1 MIKKMSNEL
10 WYSTITSKGY
20 PTAELAEEA
29 ETRVYAGVLNRA
41 YSVRNWIAQY
51 TALCEMYEKD
61 CNKGDRSNE
70 AVFNEYEPKFDSI
83 IQTLYEAG
91 VNKLDGCSLID
102 VLNSNR
108 PDDVDYEDDEDDE
121 DDEPDEV
128 EDAAPTSKS
137 SLPTK
142 KRPLTASA
150 KSSAEDVIT
159 AGTLRR
165 VRTIH
170 ASGASF

>member
-108 PDDVDYEDDEDDE
+108 PDDVDYEDDDYDESDVESSPERIVVAVHRVSRSNRRRPNRYDNCNKCNKDCDDCN
-121 DDEPDEV
+121 
-128 EDAAPTSKS
+128 
-137 SLPTK
+137 
-142 KRPLTASA
+142 
-150 KSSAEDVIT
+150 
-159 AGTLRR
+159 
-165 VRTIH
+165 
-170 ASGASF
+170 

>member
-108 PDDVDYEDDEDDE
+108 LDDVDYEDDEDNE
-121 DDEPDEV
+121 DDDYDESDV
-128 EDAAPTSKS
+128 ES
-137 SLPTK
+137 SPERIVVAVHRVSRSNRR
-142 KRPLTASA
+142 RPNRYDNCN
-150 KSSAEDVIT
+150 KCNKDCDDCN
-159 AGTLRR
+159 
-165 VRTIH
+165 
-170 ASGASF
+170 